1 MVFSFRHL
9 EGNTNVRIPVDGV
22 LQKLKDQGIDFGRI
36 KGISGAGMQHGS
48 VYWSADGENALQN
61 LQEDK
66 GLEAQLTTAF
76 SHEFSPS
83 WQDAST
89 EEQCNMF
96 DRCLGNE
103 VDLAFVTGSKAHHV
117 G

>member
-1 MVFSFRHL
+1 MDKD
-9 EGNTNVRIPVDGV
+9 TDIKYPVDGV
-22 LQKLKDQGIDFGRI
+22 VQKLKDQGINFRRI

-48 VYWSADGENALQN
+48 VYWSADGEKALQN
-61 LQEDK
+61 LQADK

-89 EEQCNMF
+89 EEQCNKF
-96 DRCLGNE
+96 DLCLGNE